1 MRNLSNNLENKARP
15 YNKNTAQKLKFARI
29 RYQMYA
35 REPPRPRLT
44 WGKAATAQTK
54 AQQKI
59 KSIYGYGR
67 IGGNHAAKLLTLAE
81 MRAARTIAKALRSSP
96 VMKRVQNRRKARN
109 FVREELSLYRPS
121 SGNRL
126 VRPSNVKAR
135 RITAN

>member
-1 MRNLSNNLENKARP
+1 MKNLSNNLEKKPRP
-15 YNKNTAQKLKFARI
+15 YNKNTAQKLKFARL

-35 REPPRPRLT
+35 REPTRPRLP
-44 WGKAATAQTK
+44 WGKAANAQTK
-54 AQQKI
+54 AYEKV

-67 IGGNHAAKLLTLAE
+67 AGPSTATKLLTLAE
-81 MRAARTIAKALRSSP
+81 MRAARTVAKALRSNA
-96 VMKRVQNRRKARN
+96 VMNRVQNRRKARN
-109 FVREELSLYRPS
+109 FVREELSLYRPR